1 MTTSATSPTSHDLLS
16 RWEEQ
21 QSAYVAHRE
30 NRASK
35 VMLDV
40 LDLNCPSDLTVLDLA
55 CGPGSIAD
63 RVLSRFPQA
72 RAVATDYDPV
82 LAQLAR
88 SILARHGRATVI
100 DPTWHARA
108 GRRLSRSGAST
119 RC

>member
-30 NRASK
+30 NRFQ
-35 VMLDV
+35 VMLD
-40 LDLNCPSDLTVLDLA
+40 LLALNCPPDLTVLDLA

-72 RAVATDYDPV
+72 RAVATDYDP
-82 LAQLAR
+82 
-88 SILARHGRATVI
+88 
-100 DPTWHARA
+100 PP
-108 GRRLSRSGAST
+108 
-119 RC
+119 